1 MWTSPAIIPA
11 LKSNQG
17 HLWKIDSRTLKC
29 SEVSCFSVLSEDEKA
44 RADKFRFRRD
54 RFIYVLA
61 RGVLRKLL
69 ASYIGKAANQIDFE
83 YNEQGKPS
91 VQSASNVKFNVSHSR
106 DMILIGFTRKA
117 DIGVDIEW
125 NKRPIE
131 IREVAKSFF
140 SDREELDLFSLVE
153 KDRLSAFYN
162 CWTRKEAF
170 IKAKGGGLSIPLDQ
184 FEVSLKPHSAP
195 RLLSVLWDQT
205 EVSKWNMKSFNIEK
219 DYTCA
224 VVTHNDDLTRQHYDG
239 LHLLLTTN

>member
-11 LKSNQG
+11 LKSSQG
-17 HLWKIDSRTLKC
+17 HLWKIDSRTLEG
-29 SEVSCFSVLSEDEKA
+29 SEVSCLSVLSEDEKA

-54 RFIYVLA
+54 RLIYVLA

-91 VQSASNVKFNVSHSR
+91 VRSASNVKFNVSHSR
-106 DMILIGFTRKA
+106 DMILIGFTRKV

-131 IREVAKSFF
+131 IQEVAKSFF
-140 SDREELDLFSLVE
+140 SDGEVSDLLGLPE
-153 KDRLSAFYN
+153 KDQLAAFYN

-184 FEVSLKPHSAP
+184 FEVSLKPDLPP
-195 RLLSVLWDQT
+195 RLMSVRWDQQ
-205 EVSKWNMKSFNIEK
+205 EVAKWNMERFYIDN

-224 VVTHNDDLTRQHYDG
+224 VITDSKDLTWQNYDG
-239 LHLLLTTN
+239 QHLLLTRH